1 MYLIDADKT
10 EWFQIKCTDG
20 GTYVLIKQKH
30 LFDLPRVDAVP
41 VVRCEKCRWYN
52 PVFYACDKHG
62 ICKPVDWF
70 CADGEEEHDVRN
82 GKE

>member
-1 MYLIDADKT
+1 MPRTIDAELLKAGF
-10 EWFQIKCTDG
+10 EQDG
-20 GTYVLIKQKH
+20 H
-30 LFDLPRVDAVP
+30 LTPYIETFINACPTVENVI

-82 GKE
+82 G